1 MDPNAWLEANAAG
14 FSHLDQSERSAIYHF
29 ALLWSLLEAKL
40 LATHGSPGAIHD
52 AVERT
57 SSANRVDLA
66 SLAVPLAYFRGR
78 YWQDGKLTARF
89 GGLHM
94 AAKHVSTVQPVLA
107 GHDDPAAVLTAL
119 LLIVHRLR
127 NNLFH
132 GPKWSYGIA
141 DQRANFDHANL
152 VMMAA
157 MEMYRPLMAS

>member
-14 FSHLDQSERSAIYHF
+14 FSHLDQDERRAIYHF

-52 AVERT
+52 AMERIAA
-57 SSANRVDLA
+57 ANRFDLA
-66 SLAVPLAYFRGR
+66 SLAEPLAHFRGR
-78 YWQDGKLTARF
+78 YWQDGKLTVRF
-89 GGLHM
+89 DGLNM
-94 AAKHVSTVQPVLA
+94 AAKHVPTVHPVLA
-107 GHDDPAAVLTAL
+107 GHDEPAAVLTAL

-141 DQRANFDHANL
+141 DQRANFDNANL

-157 MEMYRPLMAS
+157 MDMYRPLMVG